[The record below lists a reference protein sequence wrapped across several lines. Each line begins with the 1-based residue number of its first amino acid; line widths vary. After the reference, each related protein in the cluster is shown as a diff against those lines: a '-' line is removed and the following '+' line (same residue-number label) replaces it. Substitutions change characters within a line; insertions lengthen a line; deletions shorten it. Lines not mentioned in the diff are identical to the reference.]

1 MRCGSFTSGNTQT
14 PNADSRD
21 YAHKQYDMSKSNML
35 VQQATGI
42 SHY

>member
-1 MRCGSFTSGNTQT
+1 MRCGSFTPGNMQT